1 MDMGINVQRALQKQ
15 RELYFIRSKHLI
27 VTLPQRYL
35 PVTSIT
41 IRKFIPAPPPPKKEL
56 QGRLCFVEV
65 SSMSVCSMDNTAAVQ
80 RLHTFLGYIML

>member
-1 MDMGINVQRALQKQ
+1 MNMGINVQRALQKQ

-41 IRKFIPAPPPPKKEL
+41 IRKFIPTPPPPQKKKNFRVGCVL
-56 QGRLCFVEV
+56 LR
-65 SSMSVCSMDNTAAVQ
+65 SVQCQSAVWIIQ
-80 RLHTFLGYIML
+80 QQYKDFTHF